1 VRKLLLLAV
10 VAVLVLLLVA
20 ADLGVRSVAE
30 SQLRDRV
37 AAAVSPG
44 GATSARI
51 SSFPFVGRLLIS
63 GDVSRIQV
71 AAADVTVERLTFAKV
86 SVDLQDVTLDRGRL
100 LSDRKVVLESLG
112 KGTATA
118 ELTQDR
124 LSAALG
130 VPVTLTAGHI
140 AVRVAGQQVT
150 AKATVSDNTLRVTV
164 AGLSVP
170 GLRIPKLPLL
180 PCVADAVVL
189 AGRIRLTCSVDQV
202 PPELVGRPLDEISRP

>member
-1 VRKLLLLAV
+1 MLLAV
-10 VAVLVLLLVA
+10 VAGLLVA
-20 ADLGVRSVAE
+20 ADIGVRSVAE

-37 AAAVSPG
+37 VAAVSPG

-51 SSFPFVGRLLIS
+51 SSFPFVARLLTS
-63 GDVSRIQV
+63 GDVARIRV
-71 AAADVTVERLTFAKV
+71 AAADVTVERLTFATV
-86 SVDLQDVTLDRGRL
+86 SVDLQDVTLDKTRL
-100 LSDRKVVLESLG
+100 FSERKIVLESLG

-124 LSAALG
+124 LSDALG
-130 VPVTLTAGHI
+130 VPVTLTPGHI
-140 AVRVAGQQVT
+140 GVQVAGQQVT
-150 AKATVSDNTLRVTV
+150 AMATVSDNTLRVTV

-170 GLRIPKLPLL
+170 GLKIPTLPLL
-180 PCVADAVVL
+180 PCVANAVVL